1 MTFLTPRANSRPTV
15 RQRAPAA
22 GTPNDAD
29 HVLLRRRLRP
39 RARGSGDISAAD
51 VVALYAGLKREPW
64 LRRGMRFLRAGAAS
78 VVFSAV
84 GVGLLVWWVV
94 RDLRSLWMLVAGFA
108 AAVAGVAVAARARR
122 DTSGE
127 RPR

>member
-1 MTFLTPRANSRPTV
+1 MSGEIQTPGGRR
-15 RQRAPAA
+15 
-22 GTPNDAD
+22 
-29 HVLLRRRLRP
+29 LLR
-39 RARGSGDISAAD
+39 
-51 VVALYAGLKREPW
+51 
-64 LRRGMRFLRAGAAS
+64 AS

-94 RDLRSLWMLVAGFA
+94 SDVRSLWMLVAGFA